1 MVQKQH
7 DNLLYIFQYSSYIAK
22 SAASLLLDFACLAN
36 RFTYQ
41 CYCSDLSMPDVKKT
55 KLPINLA

>member
-7 DNLLYIFQYSSYIAK
+7 DHLLHIFQYSSYIAK
-22 SAASLLLDFACLAN
+22 SAGSVHLDFACLAN
-36 RFTYQ
+36 RLTYQ
-41 CYCSDLSMPDVKKT
+41 CYCSDLSMPDVKKA